1 MHPDPQSGATRRPG
15 RVTQRGY
22 KAAFKRLARGFEPLI
37 RAFLSL
43 FFERKYLAGR
53 HFTQSFVGYR
63 WAFRALWQRNILR
76 LARPL
81 PFPAVHSAH
90 IPDAHALYFHPDD
103 LNNFQSSGTYFQSG
117 AASITIGRG
126 SYIAPNVG
134 IITTNH
140 DIADPSGYM
149 PARPVVL
156 GKKCWIGMNSV
167 ILPGVT
173 LGDGTIVGAG
183 SVVTKSFPDGHCV
196 IAGTPARVIKQI
208 VASTNDTAASLTA
221 QSPAP

>member
-1 MHPDPQSGATRRPG
+1 MKMFLRMIFRFIQ
-15 RVTQRGY
+15 
-22 KAAFKRLARGFEPLI
+22 PLI
-37 RAFLSL
+37 NHILSI
-43 FFERKYLAGR
+43 FFDRKYLAGR

-63 WAFRALWQRNILR
+63 WAFRAIWQRNILR

-81 PFPAVHSAH
+81 RFPAVHSAH
-90 IPDAHALYFHPDD
+90 IPRIDGLYFHPDD
-103 LNNFQSSGTYFQSG
+103 LNNFQSSGTYFQNG

-149 PARPVVL
+149 PARPVVF
-156 GKKCWIGMNSV
+156 GEKCWIGMNSV

-173 LGDGTIVGAG
+173 LGDGTVVGAG
-183 SVVTKSFPDGHCV
+183 SVVTKSFPEGHCL
-196 IAGTPARVIKQI
+196 IAGTPARFVKKI
-208 VASTNDTAASLTA
+208 VV
-221 QSPAP
+221 SPATPAAVLST